1 MAAPPLRVRFRLGSV
16 NKTFSLPAD
25 ESYAQ
30 LLQRVASEFEVEA
43 GGVECLAGFPP
54 VVVAVDDD
62 SVAVSSFLRS
72 GESVIVR
79 QKAGVVAPPPQAA
92 EQKHAN
98 AGGSSCSGSGG
109 SSGSGGGDGGGGSHS
124 SSNSSSSSSGSS
136 SGGEQ
141 PSAGWPCGNCTYI
154 NTDGAGSCEV
164 CGTPAAP
171 GQNGPKP
178 SAGAGWACGN
188 CTYIN
193 TDDDDASSCAV
204 CGTPAAKRK
213 HASSGGGGSSSS
225 GSGSSGALAVAEG
238 RVRATRHQIAD
249 DNSCLFH
256 AVAFAMAEFGVQD
269 VPSRMRA
276 AVADAVR
283 SDPTQW
289 NAATLGKEVSAYV
302 AFILD
307 PTKWGGQ
314 VELCLLS
321 QMHKV
326 ELGCVDIQTGRVDMY
341 GEGSGYTRRAWFL
354 FSGIHFDCVVFHTD
368 SGGRGGGAPARVVS
382 PRDDNCGA
390 QARAL
395 ATSLRTQGAFTDQN
409 TMRLVCKVCGTIVTG
424 DYEARLHAGTT
435 GHKDFGQCK
444 A

>member
-1 MAAPPLRVRFRLGSV
+1 MAAPLRVRFRLGSV

-30 LLQRVASEFEVEA
+30 LLQRVASEFDVEA

-54 VVVAVDDD
+54 VVVAVDD
-62 SVAVSSFLRS
+62 SAAVSSFLRS

-79 QKAGVVAPPPQAA
+79 QKAGVVAPPPPQAA
-92 EQKHAN
+92 EQKHAD
-98 AGGSSCSGSGG
+98 AGGSSSSGSGG
-109 SSGSGGGDGGGGSHS
+109 SSGSGRGGDGGGDGGVGSP
-124 SSNSSSSSSGSS
+124 SS

-193 TDDDDASSCAV
+193 TDDDDACAV
-204 CGTPAAKRK
+204 CGTPSAKRNL
-213 HASSGGGGSSSS
+213 ASSGV
-225 GSGSSGALAVAEG
+225 LAVAEG

-269 VPSRMRA
+269 APSRMRA

-354 FSGIHFDCVVFHTD
+354 FSGIHFDCVVFHTSTD
-368 SGGRGGGAPARVVS
+368 SGGGGAPARVVS
-382 PRDDNCGA
+382 PRDDNCEA